1 MGEGRVRVGSKDRQS
16 RGRGVEGE
24 KEQKNIFLRRL
35 KKQTEDEAV
44 CTENRLQ
51 GERAAPPQRG
61 GGRLEL
67 RLTYTWSQSHVEG
80 VDAGQ
85 SKVGDLDLPAAADQ
99 NVVGLQVAVHHHV
112 CVQEVQ
118 PPQQLLHH
126 VLRPGQKG

>member
-1 MGEGRVRVGSKDRQS
+1 MGVY
-16 RGRGVEGE
+16 GE
-24 KEQKNIFLRRL
+24 RRRTKEHFPPQAKKN
-35 KKQTEDEAV
+35 QTEYEAV
-44 CTENRLQ
+44 CRITGSRVKELP
-51 GERAAPPQRG
+51 PPQRG
-61 GGRLEL
+61 GGWMEL

-118 PPQQLLHH
+118 PSQQLLHH
-126 VLRPGQKG
+126 VLRPGTIKCQINIAKRK